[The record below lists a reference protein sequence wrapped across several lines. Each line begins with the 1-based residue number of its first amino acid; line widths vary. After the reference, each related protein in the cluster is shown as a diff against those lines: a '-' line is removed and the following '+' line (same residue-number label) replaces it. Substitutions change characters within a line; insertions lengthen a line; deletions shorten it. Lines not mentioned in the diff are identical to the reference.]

1 MRRRVGRIVV
11 LAVGLCVTRHVDAQ
25 EPAVAPA
32 ATPAEQYQR
41 LLKACEVGSPGKVLS
56 DEERIQF
63 VGHAYKVRNEVAL
76 RFVELAEKHPT
87 DPIAREALTQA
98 VWQVNTTPWPVELVG
113 KNDAVARALALLQ
126 RDHVESDQLGPL
138 CQRLS
143 WGFCQEYETFL
154 RAVAQT
160 NPHPEVKAVAVLS
173 LAHFLNHRSQR
184 FELLKEQPEAA
195 RQFEELFGH
204 DYVDGLMKQ
213 DRDHFPAEAGA
224 LLEQVAKEQG
234 DVKLP
239 DGATIG
245 ERARSELFD
254 LRNLRVGKVAPE
266 IEGVDQE
273 GVSFKL
279 SDERGKVV
287 LLDFWSQV

>member
-1 MRRRVGRIVV
+1 MGRRAGRIAV

-25 EPAVAPA
+25 DPP
-32 ATPAEQYQR
+32 ATPAEQYR
-41 LLKACEVGSPGKVLS
+41 KLLEACEVGSPGKVLS
-56 DEERIQF
+56 DEERIQW

-76 RFVELAEKHPT
+76 RFVELAEKHPD
-87 DPIAREALTQA
+87 DPIALDALTQA

-126 RDHVESDQLGPL
+126 RDHVQSEKLGPL

-143 WGFCQEYETFL
+143 WGFCKEYETFL
-154 RAVAQT
+154 RAVAKS
-160 NPHPEVKAVAVLS
+160 NPHAEVNAAAVLS

-184 FELLKEQPEAA
+184 IELLKEQPEAA
-195 RQFEELFGH
+195 RQFEELFG
-204 DYVDGLMKQ
+204 DEYVDGLMRQ
-213 DRDHFPAEAGA
+213 DGDPPVAEADA
-224 LLEQVAKEQG
+224 LLERIAKEQG

-254 LRNLRVGKVAPE
+254 LRNLRVGQMAPE
-266 IEGVDQE
+266 IEGVDQD
-273 GVSFKL
+273 GVSFEL
-279 SDERGKVV
+279 SAERGKVV

>member
-1 MRRRVGRIVV
+1 MGRRFARLVV
-11 LAVGLCVTRHVDAQ
+11 LAVGLCAARRVDAQ
-25 EPAVAPA
+25 DPP
-32 ATPAEQYQR
+32 ATPAEQYQA
-41 LLKACEVGSPGKVLS
+41 LLEACEVGSPGKVLS
-56 DEERIQF
+56 DAERIEF
-63 VGHAYKVRNEVAL
+63 VGRAYRIRNEVAL

-113 KNDAVARALALLQ
+113 RNDAVPRALALLQ
-126 RDHVESDQLGPL
+126 RDHVRSDQLAPL

-143 WGFCQEYETFL
+143 WGFCKEYETFL
-154 RAVAQT
+154 RAVAT
-160 NPHPEVKAVAVLS
+160 SNPHPDVKAVAVLS
-173 LAHFLNHRSQR
+173 LAHYLNHRSQR
-184 FELLKEQPEAA
+184 IDLLKEQPEAA
-195 RQFEELFGH
+195 RPFEELFGR
-204 DYVDGLMKQ
+204 DYIDGLMRQ
-213 DRDHFPAEAGA
+213 DGAPFAAEADA
-224 LLEQVAKEQG
+224 LLERIAKEQG

-266 IEGVDQE
+266 IEGVDQD
-273 GVSFKL
+273 GVPFRL
-279 SDERGKVV
+279 SAARGKVV

>member
-1 MRRRVGRIVV
+1 
-11 LAVGLCVTRHVDAQ
+11 VTRHVDAQ
-25 EPAVAPA
+25 DPP
-32 ATPAEQYQR
+32 ATPAEQYKT
-41 LLKACEVGSPGKVLS
+41 LLDACEVGSPGKVLS
-56 DEERIQF
+56 DEERIQW

-76 RFVELAEKHPT
+76 RFVELAEKHPD
-87 DPIAREALTQA
+87 DPIALDALTQA

-126 RDHVESDQLGPL
+126 RDHVRSEKLGPL

-143 WGFCQEYETFL
+143 WGFCKEYETFL
-154 RAVAQT
+154 RAVAKS
-160 NPHPEVKAVAVLS
+160 NPHAEVNAAAVLS

-184 FELLKEQPEAA
+184 IELLKEQPEAA
-195 RQFEELFGH
+195 RQFEELFG
-204 DYVDGLMKQ
+204 DEYVDGLMRQ
-213 DRDHFPAEAGA
+213 DGDPPVAEADA
-224 LLEQVAKEQG
+224 LLERIAKEQG

-254 LRNLRVGKVAPE
+254 LRNLRVGQVAPE
-266 IEGVDQE
+266 IEGVDQD
-273 GVSFKL
+273 GVSFEL
-279 SDERGKVV
+279 SAERGKVV

>member
-1 MRRRVGRIVV
+1 MGRRAGRIAV

-25 EPAVAPA
+25 DPP
-32 ATPAEQYQR
+32 ATPAEQYR
-41 LLKACEVGSPGKVLS
+41 KLLEACEVGSPGKVLS
-56 DEERIQF
+56 DEERIQW

-76 RFVELAEKHPT
+76 RFVELAEKHPD
-87 DPIAREALTQA
+87 DPIALDALTQA

-113 KNDAVARALALLQ
+113 KNDAVARALALLR
-126 RDHVESDQLGPL
+126 RDHVQSEKLGPL

-143 WGFCQEYETFL
+143 WGFCKEYETFL
-154 RAVAQT
+154 RAVAKS
-160 NPHPEVKAVAVLS
+160 NPHPEVNAAAVLS

-184 FELLKEQPEAA
+184 IELLKEQPEAA
-195 RQFEELFGH
+195 RQFEELFG
-204 DYVDGLMKQ
+204 DEYVDGLMRQ
-213 DRDHFPAEAGA
+213 DGDPPVAEADA
-224 LLEQVAKEQG
+224 LLERIAKEQG

-254 LRNLRVGKVAPE
+254 LRNLRVGQVAPE
-266 IEGVDQE
+266 IEGVDQD
-273 GVSFKL
+273 GVSFEL
-279 SDERGKVV
+279 SAERGKVV